1 MPNCREPRTEL
12 AHIVPWATVRKHE
25 ASNLIALCPTDHAR
39 FDAGEIPRQV
49 IEQIKANQA
58 VLSSRY
64 TELERRVLQWFGRN
78 PTKTMICLDWSSG
91 LMYESLL
98 LDGFLEP
105 EDPDDEAKA
114 MKMTWADEGDE
125 ALTSPS
131 FSAPFGPRLLR
142 LTAKGKALVDR
153 VAAAEAVE

>member
-1 MPNCREPRTEL
+1 M
-12 AHIVPWATVRKHE
+12 
-25 ASNLIALCPTDHAR
+25 
-39 FDAGEIPRQV
+39 